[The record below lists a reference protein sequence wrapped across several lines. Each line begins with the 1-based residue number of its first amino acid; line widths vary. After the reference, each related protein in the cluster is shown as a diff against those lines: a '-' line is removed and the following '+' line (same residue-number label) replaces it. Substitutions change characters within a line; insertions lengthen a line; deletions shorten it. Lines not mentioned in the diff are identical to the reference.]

1 MGKRNDLTERERYAI
16 EAYRND
22 KKSIKEISVLLG
34 RHYQTIYREIKRG
47 TVEMMDS
54 ELRKYKKYCADT
66 GQAVADRNKAE
77 KGREPK
83 VGNDL
88 KFIRFV
94 ETMILE
100 KKYSPEAVLLHI
112 KKHGLKFKTE
122 ICLNT
127 LYNYVDKGM
136 FLNITNKNL
145 PVRCKRKKRNQ
156 QRTSTIALNNV
167 KGRSI
172 EERAND
178 VMTRADYGHWE
189 MDTVVGCQGGNKDC
203 LLVLTERKTRFEYI
217 FKIPDKSQLSVV
229 RVLDNLEHAYGH
241 ENFRATFK
249 TITMDNGTEFLDQ
262 TGVER
267 SALVPE
273 AKRTAAYYC
282 HPYCS
287 FERGSNENLNKMVR
301 RHIPKGADIAEYS
314 EEDVEY
320 IQDWM
325 NNYPRP
331 MFGGLSSREMREQER
346 A

>member
-1 MGKRNDLTERERYAI
+1 MGKRYDLTERERYAI

-22 KKSIKEISVLLG
+22 KKSIKEISALLG
-34 RHYQTIYREIKRG
+34 RHYQTICREIKRG

-66 GQAVADRNKAE
+66 GQAIADRNKAE

-88 KFIRFV
+88 EFIRFV
-94 ETMILE
+94 ETLILE
-100 KKYSPEAVLLHI
+100 RKYSPEAVLLHI

-122 ICLNT
+122 VCLNT

-145 PVRCKRKKRNQ
+145 PVRSKRKKRNM
-156 QRTSTIALNNV
+156 RKISKISLNNV

-172 EERAND
+172 EERAKEIMSRN
-178 VMTRADYGHWE
+178 DYGHWE

-229 RVLDNLEHAYGH
+229 RVLDNMERAYGFK
-241 ENFRATFK
+241 NFRATFK

-262 TGVER
+262 IGVER

-273 AKRTAAYYC
+273 AQRTVAYYC

-325 NNYPRP
+325 NDYPRP
-331 MFGGLSSREMREQER
+331 MFGGLSSREMREQEL